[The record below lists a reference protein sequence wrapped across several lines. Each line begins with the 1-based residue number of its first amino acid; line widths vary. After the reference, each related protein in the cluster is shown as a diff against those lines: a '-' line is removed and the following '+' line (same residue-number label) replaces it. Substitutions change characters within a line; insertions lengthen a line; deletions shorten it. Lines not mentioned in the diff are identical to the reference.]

1 MDPVELLLP
10 PPRQAQATA
19 ESFALEP
26 RPRIRLPSEN
36 PALRAAARR
45 IAEALAG
52 RGLEPYVEHG
62 GPGRGSP
69 SGAAEGAID
78 LHLGADPSPEAQFHP
93 QAYRLSIGATGVRID
108 GDDEAG
114 VFYGAVTLAQWIALH
129 AGDAPPLT
137 LPGLSVSDRPDFV
150 HRGALL
156 DVSRNRVPRMDAL
169 LALVDRLAGWKINQ
183 LQLYM
188 EHTFA
193 YRDHAAVWR
202 NASPLTAEELKELD
216 GYCGERFIELVPS
229 QNSFGHFHR
238 WLALPEYRHLA
249 ERPEGVQHPF
259 GKSVEPFS
267 LCPTDPAALGLV
279 ESLWD
284 ELLGQ
289 FSSRQGN
296 AGLDETFDLGTGRS
310 AAACES
316 RGTGPVYLD
325 YLLQVRRILLE
336 RGRRM
341 QFWADMMLAHPQ
353 LIGKLPGDVIPLVWG
368 YEANHPFADEVAPF
382 AEAGLTFYV
391 CPGTSSWNSLAGRAD
406 NALANLRAAA
416 LAGKAAGAA
425 GYLVT
430 DWGDHGHLQPPAVS
444 ALGWLAGA
452 ACAWRAETA
461 TDPEEVDWATL
472 LDRHAFPGEPGLGWA
487 ALELARCYLDTGVH
501 LKNGSVLFR
510 LLLHADE
517 DLTHPRF
524 EKLTAQ
530 GLARAGERIRA
541 ASVALDAYT
550 GSHLQACRELQWCAK
565 LLAFACEL
573 GRERLRSGRETA
585 LGDLSRQ
592 CRRRLR
598 AELRPLLAEL
608 TELWLTTSR
617 PGGIEES
624 MAPLAR
630 IASGLR

>member
-1 MDPVELLLP
+1 VDAVDLLLP
-10 PPRQAQATA
+10 RPHEARATA
-19 ESFALEP
+19 EAFALSAA
-26 RPRIRLPSEN
+26 PRIRLPSDN
-36 PALRAAARR
+36 PALRAAAGR
-45 IAEALAG
+45 IFEALRS
-52 RGLEPYVEHG
+52 RGLEPRIERRN
-62 GPGRGSP
+62 PGDAP
-69 SGAAEGAID
+69 SDAGQGAID
-78 LHLGADPSPEAQFHP
+78 LHLADAPSSGPGPHPE
-93 QAYRLSIGATGVRID
+93 AYRLSIGASGVRID

-114 VFYGAVTLAQWIALH
+114 LFYGAVTLAQWIALH
-129 AGDAPPLT
+129 AGDASSLA
-137 LPGLSVSDRPDFV
+137 LPGLSVSDRPDFA

-156 DVSRNRVPRMDAL
+156 DVSRNRVPRMDSL

-193 YRDHAAVWR
+193 YRDHASVWR
-202 NASPLTAEELKELD
+202 EASPLTAEELKELD
-216 GYCGERFIELVPS
+216 CYCSERFIELVPN

-238 WLALPEYRHLA
+238 WLALPEYRALA

-267 LCPTDPAALGLV
+267 LCPTDPAAIALV
-279 ESLWD
+279 EALWD

-296 AGLDETFDLGTGRS
+296 VGLDETFDLGSGRS
-310 AAACES
+310 SEACER
-316 RGTGPVYLD
+316 RGVGPVYLD

-341 QFWADMMLAHPQ
+341 QFWADMVLAHPE
-353 LIGKLPGDVIPLVWG
+353 LIAKLPGDVIPLVWG
-368 YEANHPFADEVAPF
+368 YEADHPFAREAEPF
-382 AEAGLTFYV
+382 AAAGLAFYV

-416 LAGKAAGAA
+416 LAGKATGAA

-430 DWGDHGHLQPPAVS
+430 DWGDNGHLQPPSAS

-452 ACAWRAETA
+452 ACGWRADTE
-461 TDPEEVDWATL
+461 TDPERVDWAAL
-472 LDRHAFPGEPGLGWA
+472 LDRHAFPEEPGLGSA
-487 ALELARCYLDTGVH
+487 ALELARCYLQTDVH

-524 EKLTAQ
+524 EKLTVE
-530 GLARAGERIRA
+530 GLARAGERITG
-541 ASVALDAYT
+541 VLTALDAYA
-550 GSHLQACRELQWCAK
+550 GDRSEAHRELRWSGQ

-573 GRERLRSGRETA
+573 GRERLRSGRDTA
-585 LGDLSRQ
+585 LGNLPRQ
-592 CRRRLR
+592 SRRRLLR
-598 AELRPLLAEL
+598 ELKPILAEL
-608 TELWLTTSR
+608 PELWLATSR
-617 PGGIEES
+617 PGGLEDS
-624 MAPLAR
+624 TAPLAW
-630 IASGLR
+630 IARGLG